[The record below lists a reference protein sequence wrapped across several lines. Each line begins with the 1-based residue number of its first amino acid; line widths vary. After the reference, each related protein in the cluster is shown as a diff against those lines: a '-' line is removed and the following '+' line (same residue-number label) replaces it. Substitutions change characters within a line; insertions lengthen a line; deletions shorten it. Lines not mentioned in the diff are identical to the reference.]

1 MSKSKEH
8 AQAIA
13 NSLAIDEYKTEFHK
27 LPADIQDELFKR
39 GCEIA
44 QKEIDQLALSHKLD

>member
-27 LPADIQDELFKR
+27 LPADIQDELLNEVAR
-39 GCEIA
+39 
-44 QKEIDQLALSHKLD
+44 